1 MILHAILNDCSG
13 VPGIS
18 PALVSYI
25 STGSRDSAVEYIT
38 MEDIPDPDLKEKL
51 TQVCFML
58 KIFKVARK
66 FSSRFYY
73 N

>member
-18 PALVSYI
+18 PAVVSYI

-38 MEDIPDPDLKEKL
+38 LEDIPDLDLKEKL
-51 TQVCFML
+51 TQVCFIL
-58 KIFKVARK
+58 KISKVARI
-66 FSSRFYY
+66 FIARFY
-73 N
+73 NN